1 MAAGQTVVFKNMDT
15 VAHHVL
21 LDDGN
26 TQTADIAPGATSAAV
41 TIGANKSYHC
51 TIHPGMVGGFNG
63 TEVEPPPNCNMAYC
77 GRSKGESKNSPE
89 SLRKGQNVSGS
100 FSQSTLDD
108 KNRQK
113 YDHCVPIRYIRSC
126 ISSLAR
132 RKTRIRK
139 FISKNTISPDR
150 LPRQSILLNSRA
162 PLVFGRTSFS

>member
-1 MAAGQTVVFKNMDT
+1 MRRSGTIAIAFATALFSVSCGGGGGGTPTTPSTPPAGGGAGGAPVAVTITITGQGGKLAFTPNPATVAAGQTVVFKNMDT

-77 GRSKGESKNSPE
+77 GG
-89 SLRKGQNVSGS
+89 
-100 FSQSTLDD
+100 
-108 KNRQK
+108 
-113 YDHCVPIRYIRSC
+113 
-126 ISSLAR
+126 
-132 RKTRIRK
+132 
-139 FISKNTISPDR
+139 
-150 LPRQSILLNSRA
+150 
-162 PLVFGRTSFS
+162 